1 MRAAIV
7 FVTALCASR
16 AWGMPEAT
24 FFTAVVSSASSGN
37 LDTYDIV
44 SAQPIAGIQSP
55 VVPLLFNTLAAPAS
69 WVGYIQDV
77 ADGCSFN
84 TTLLSLG
91 NIRLVPLLEIGTADC
106 EPLDALQRISI
117 LRPAGV
123 LVYAASSDNQL
134 TYPATLEQSRF
145 PIIQIAKRVAQL
157 IKSALL
163 ELASR
168 NITGA
173 GAVNTSMAI
182 GYAAVTQAVPDAS
195 PSPRVPQGNVDVGLL
210 WQFGLAL
217 IGGILFF
224 GIPCTCLLSWWA
236 RRRIEASRGLTLAD
250 VEANAFVADMS
261 SPQSNSNLMKETDLK
276 HFPIKRYRPHQ
287 FKRQQLSICDEKMS
301 VKESMKQ
308 DSGAPQTP
316 TICSPDLL
324 RTSTFPDSTIT
335 LSEEEP
341 QPPTHQSIPE
351 TSDTA
356 SLQSTATSLAYCI
369 DNCPICLDQFEE
381 GEPIR
386 ELLPCQHYFHNECI
400 EPWLTQRK
408 SICPMCRINLLET
421 CGSPPVMPGVDLGD
435 GLTAPRVEELTER
448 RVTLRQDQPV
458 VHEEL
463 YVEDAA
469 THPYRVPSYPRS
481 DIGTPVPLYDLTD
494 GHPRDLSNS

>member
-16 AWGMPEAT
+16 AWGMPEAS

-37 LDTYDIV
+37 LDTYDII
-44 SAQPIAGIQSP
+44 SAQPITGIQSP
-55 VVPLLFNTLAAPAS
+55 VFPLLFNTLAAPAS
-69 WVGYIQDV
+69 WVGHVQDV
-77 ADGCSFN
+77 ADGCAFN
-84 TTLLSLG
+84 TTTLLSLG
-91 NIRLVPLLEIGTADC
+91 NIRRVPLLELGTADC
-106 EPLDALQRISI
+106 EPLDALQGIST

-134 TYPATLEQSRF
+134 KYPDTLEQSRF
-145 PIIQIAKRVAQL
+145 PIIQIERKVAQS
-157 IKSALL
+157 IKTAIL

-182 GYAAVTQAVPDAS
+182 AYAAVTQAIPDAT
-195 PSPRVPQGNVDVGLL
+195 PSPRIPQGNVDVGLL

-224 GIPCTCLLSWWA
+224 GIPCTCVLSWWA
-236 RRRIEASRGLTLAD
+236 RRRIEASRALTLAD
-250 VEANAFVADMS
+250 VEANVLVADMS
-261 SPQSNSNLMKETDLK
+261 SHQSSSNLMKETDLK

-287 FKRQQLSICDEKMS
+287 FKRQQLSICDEKIS
-301 VKESMKQ
+301 VKESMKRE
-308 DSGAPQTP
+308 SGAPQTP
-316 TICSPDLL
+316 TTCPPDFL

-351 TSDTA
+351 ISDTA
-356 SLQSTATSLAYCI
+356 SLRSTARSLAYCI

-421 CGSPPVMPGVDLGD
+421 CGSSPNIPGVDLGD
-435 GLTAPRVEELTER
+435 GLTAPRVEER
-448 RVTLRQDQPV
+448 RALGQDQPV

-463 YVEDAA
+463 SVDNAA
-469 THPYRVPSYPRS
+469 THPYRVPSYPHS
-481 DIGTPVPLYDLTD
+481 DIGTRVPLYDLAD